1 MNAKKG
7 NAEEVSVLS
16 EVMEFKRRAVT
27 EKKAGRGKKWCD
39 REKDAL
45 AD

>member
-1 MNAKKG
+1 MQRK
-7 NAEEVSVLS
+7 EMLRSVSVLS